1 MAGEVKTYASDQVV
15 IIVGG
20 VPLSGYADGTF
31 VEIEQL
37 GDGTSS
43 QSGGDG
49 EIARAFSPDKRYQVT
64 CTLQSTSSS
73 NDILNALLAADE
85 VTRKGI
91 FPILIEDLS
100 GRTLFG
106 AAQAWVNKR
115 PNAALSKNI
124 ETRPWVLTTGAA
136 LYTLAGN

>member
-1 MAGEVKTYASDQVV
+1 MSEVKTYASDQVV
-15 IIVGG
+15 MIVGG
-20 VPLSGYADGTF
+20 IPLSGFADGTF

-64 CTLQSTSSS
+64 ITLQNTSSG
-73 NDILNALLAADE
+73 NDTLNGLLAADE

-91 FPILIEDLS
+91 FPVLIEDLS
-100 GRTLFG
+100 GRTIF
-106 AAQAWVNKR
+106 AASQAWLNKR
-115 PNAALSKNI
+115 PNAALSKAI
-124 ETRPWVLTTGAA
+124 ENRAWVLTTGAP

>member
-1 MAGEVKTYASDQVV
+1 MSTEVKTYASDQVV
-15 IIVGG
+15 LIVGG

-49 EIARAFSPDKRYQVT
+49 EIARSFSPDKRYQVT
-64 CTLQSTSSS
+64 FTLQQTSSS
-73 NDILNALLAADE
+73 NDVLNGLLAADE
-85 VTRKGI
+85 VTRKGL
-91 FPILIEDLS
+91 FPVLIEDLS
-100 GRTLFG
+100 GRTVFG

-115 PNAALSKNI
+115 PNAALSKAVEN
-124 ETRPWVLTTGAA
+124 RAWVLTTGAP

>member
-1 MAGEVKTYASDQVV
+1 MSTEVKTYASDQVV
-15 IIVGG
+15 MIIGG
-20 VPLSGYADGTF
+20 VPLTGFADGTF

-64 CTLQSTSSS
+64 ITLQQTSSS
-73 NDILNALLAADE
+73 NDILGGLLQADE
-85 VTRKGI
+85 ITRKGI
-91 FPILIEDLS
+91 FPVLIEDLS
-100 GRTLFG
+100 GRTVF
-106 AAQAWVNKR
+106 AASQAWVNKN
-115 PNAALSKNI
+115 PNAPLSKSLEN
-124 ETRPWVLTTGAA
+124 RAWVLTTGAP